1 MPIKDILE
9 RLIDYIAFFFLFDGI
24 ITGVFT
30 LLNIL
35 FTGFSNIFGQYTNL
49 FGYYPSSTYILI
61 LNIVVAISSILV
73 GIGLMSRS
81 HIARIGAIVLSIF
94 YLIDI
99 PFGTV
104 TGSIITGNPINSY
117 IIGGELLKQNVSFFA
132 VTIFITAW
140 VTVGV
145 VQLPAEI
152 DFLGKKFAV
161 LRNLTSL
168 LLAIAVSA
176 LIVITWNIF

>member
-1 MPIKDILE
+1 MKAPNKNKQNPSSEKDNISGTNKIMPNKKLKNMNFKQAFISSGKNLFNAIPMIAGIL
-9 RLIDYIAFFFLFDGI
+9 L
-24 ITGVFT
+24 
-30 LLNIL
+30 
-35 FTGFSNIFGQYTNL
+35 L
-49 FGYYPSSTYILI
+49 FGYVQIFLAPDAMAKLFSG
-61 LNIVVAISSILV
+61 NIITDALV
-73 GIGLMSRS
+73 S
-81 HIARIGAIVLSIF
+81 A
-94 YLIDI
+94 
-99 PFGTV
+99 V

>member
-1 MPIKDILE
+1 MKIPNKNIPSPSAEKNNISGANRMMPNKKMKNMDFKQAFISSGKNLFYAIPMIAGIL
-9 RLIDYIAFFFLFDGI
+9 FLFGFIQVFLPSDAMAKLFSGNI
-24 ITGVFT
+24 ITD
-30 LLNIL
+30 
-35 FTGFSNIFGQYTNL
+35 
-49 FGYYPSSTYILI
+49 
-61 LNIVVAISSILV
+61 ALV
-73 GIGLMSRS
+73 S
-81 HIARIGAIVLSIF
+81 A
-94 YLIDI
+94 
-99 PFGTV
+99 V

-152 DFLGKKFAV
+152 DFLGKKFAI

-168 LLAIAVSA
+168 VLAIAVSA
-176 LIVITWNIF
+176 LIVITWKIL